1 LSWDNEEEK
10 KDATLYRKLIGN
22 LRYLVHTQ
30 LDLIFAVGYFSRFMQ
45 RPTAEH
51 IAALK
56 RVLRYITCT
65 IDYGCFYRR
74 GSSGVKLVS
83 YSASDYAG
91 DVNNRHSTSGM
102 LFFIG
107 SSLVSWHSLKQRV
120 VAMPSCE
127 AKYVAV
133 TAAATQGVWL
143 ALLLGDLR
151 QEEAKPVELRV
162 DNNSALA
169 LMKNP
174 VFHERSKHIRVRYH
188 YVRQCVKEG
197 NILAEFIS
205 SS

>member
-1 LSWDNEEEK
+1 MS
-10 KDATLYRKLIGN
+10 
-22 LRYLVHTQ
+22 
-30 LDLIFAVGYFSRFMQ
+30 
-45 RPTAEH
+45 
-51 IAALK
+51 
-56 RVLRYITCT
+56 
-65 IDYGCFYRR
+65 
-74 GSSGVKLVS
+74 
-83 YSASDYAG
+83 
-91 DVNNRHSTSGM
+91 
-102 LFFIG
+102 
-107 SSLVSWHSLKQRV
+107 
-120 VAMPSCE
+120 SCE

-143 ALLLGDLR
+143 AWLLGDLR

-174 VFHERSKHIRVRYH
+174 VFHEHSKHIRVRYH